1 MGAEILRFFLLT
13 CWPGK
18 AGVPSRCSAERAQAG
33 AYISG
38 RSAGLEAR
46 PVLPLSPGE
55 LLSCLLPAW
64 SLTSGNALM
73 LEECQVWDV
82 VVPKP

>member
-1 MGAEILRFFLLT
+1 MLAWKGRGAFTLFCRT
-13 CWPGK
+13 GPG
-18 AGVPSRCSAERAQAG
+18 R
-33 AYISG
+33 
-38 RSAGLEAR
+38 GLHFGSTGLAAR
-46 PVLPLSPGE
+46 PMLPLSPRE

-64 SLTSGNALM
+64 SLTPGNALM